1 VAFKIVLGKVQ
12 SVEIEEKSAGTLMKM
27 PEFSNVISKLME
39 AHLCKILAGVHSFCL
54 KNLPKP

>member
-1 VAFKIVLGKVQ
+1 MALEIVLRKVL

-27 PEFSNVISKLME
+27 HEFSNIISKLVE
-39 AHLCKILAGVHSFCL
+39 AHLDKILAGVHSFCL